1 MRSAAAPASIPVSP
15 PPCPVVSLT
24 PASLSIIIKMIKLE
38 KLNGSMVV
46 VNAELIESV
55 EATPDTVINLATG
68 NRFLVRN
75 PVDEV
80 IAKVVEYK
88 KKVYAERKC
97 VNPLDAFDRK

>member
-1 MRSAAAPASIPVSP
+1 
-15 PPCPVVSLT
+15 
-24 PASLSIIIKMIKLE
+24 MIKLE

-68 NRFLVRN
+68 NRFLVRDS
-75 PVDEV
+75 VDSV

-88 KKVYAERKC
+88 TKVYAERKC
-97 VNPLDAFDRK
+97 VNPIEAFERK

>member
-1 MRSAAAPASIPVSP
+1 
-15 PPCPVVSLT
+15 
-24 PASLSIIIKMIKLE
+24 MIKLE

-55 EATPDTVINLATG
+55 ESAPDTVINLATG

-75 PVDEV
+75 SVDEV
-80 IAKVVEYK
+80 IALVIEYK

-97 VNPLDAFDRK
+97 VNPIEGFEKK